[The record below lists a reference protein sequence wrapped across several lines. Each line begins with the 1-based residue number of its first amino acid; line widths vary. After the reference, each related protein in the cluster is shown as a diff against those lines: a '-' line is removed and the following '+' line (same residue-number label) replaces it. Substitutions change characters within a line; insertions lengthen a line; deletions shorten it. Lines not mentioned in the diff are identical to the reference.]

1 VHDLV
6 KSGKGIEAFNEWVKR
21 LSARDDPFKG
31 DDTLARTMWQRET
44 TAAEKYNEPGRF
56 TAFIGF
62 EWTSTPG
69 GNNLHR
75 NVIFRGGKEQADK
88 IVPIS
93 QYDTVDPEVLW
104 QWMSDAEAK
113 TGSKLLAIPHNGN
126 LSMGLM
132 FDDVTLTSKKPID
145 RDYAERRMRWEPLY
159 ETTQMKGDGEAHPA
173 CRRRT
178 SSPTSSAGTA
188 AVSGPRST
196 RRRCCRAST
205 RARRSSAA

>member
-1 VHDLV
+1 
-6 KSGKGIEAFNEWVKR
+6 
-21 LSARDDPFKG
+21 
-31 DDTLARTMWQRET
+31 MWQRET
-44 TAAEKYNEPGRF
+44 AAAEKYNEPGRF

-93 QYDTVDPEVLW
+93 QYDTGRPEVLW
-104 QWMSDAEAK
+104 QWMSDAEKK
-113 TGSKLLAIPHNGN
+113 TGTRLLAIPHNGN

-159 ETTQMKGDGEAHPA
+159 ETTQMKGDGEAHPGS
-173 CRRRT
+173 RPRT
-178 SSPTSSAGTA
+178 SSPTSSAGTRA
-188 AVSGPRST
+188 ASGPTST
-196 RRRCCRAST
+196 PRRCCRANT